1 MARKNDDHK
10 ESRYCPFKKAVT
22 TESNGYTGKREMH
35 ERFEDCAGDRCMAW
49 MPGGRCRRL
58 EGGNAGR

>member
-58 EGGNAGR
+58 EGGNGR